1 MTDAVNDIALYSY
14 IFSIPHLMLSRM
26 PVIWCAAQNFL
37 MRNVIIIYND
47 VNSSL
52 IVTMQVSRRPY
63 TFDRVVRILITIA
76 FICGFVWLVN
86 ILKDVLL
93 PFCLACLIAYIL
105 EPMVEFTQKLLRLK
119 SRVIPVFIT
128 LFEVAFIVAV
138 LCYFFIPSVVDEIH
152 QMSELIDKYSDKDVI
167 SPLIPGVLHDYIVKH
182 VNLDEI
188 TKYIDGQ
195 HMMTILDKGTSFLSQ
210 SVSMV
215 LHGLEWLLTFIY
227 VIFILIDYRQL
238 MRGFRLLVPP
248 RFRPIAY
255 KVGDDIKN
263 SMNKYFRGQALIAL
277 CAAVF
282 YCIGFSIVG
291 IPLAIVLGIL
301 VGILYLIPY
310 FQYVTLIP
318 VAIVCFINSLGGTV
332 GFFPEL
338 GKCLLVY
345 VVSQCICDY
354 VLTPKIMGK
363 ALGLN
368 PAIILL
374 SLSVWGTLLGLI
386 GMIIALPL
394 TTLLLSYYE
403 QYVINRDDNT
413 TTAPVVPSPPASD

>member
-1 MTDAVNDIALYSY
+1 
-14 IFSIPHLMLSRM
+14 MLISRH
-26 PVIWCAAQNFL
+26 
-37 MRNVIIIYND
+37 
-47 VNSSL
+47 
-52 IVTMQVSRRPY
+52 PY
-63 TFDRVVRILITIA
+63 TFDRVVRLVITLAVIA
-76 FICGFVWLVN
+76 GFVWLVN

-93 PFCLACLIAYIL
+93 PFCLACLLAYML
-105 EPMVEFTQKLLRLK
+105 EPAVEFNRKLLHFKR
-119 SRVIPVFIT
+119 RIVPVFIT
-128 LFEVAFIVAV
+128 LLEVTLLVGL
-138 LCYFFIPSVVDEIH
+138 LCYFFVPSVLDEIH
-152 QMSELIDKYSDKDVI
+152 QMSELINKYSDKDI
-167 SPLIPGVLHDYIVKH
+167 TSRLIPKALHEYVSVHFDIDDLTRYF
-182 VNLDEI
+182 
-188 TKYIDGQ
+188 DGQ
-195 HMMTILDKGTSFLSQ
+195 HMMTILDRGTSFISR
-210 SVSMV
+210 SVGV
-215 LHGLEWLLTFIY
+215 LMHAVEWLLTFIY
-227 VIFILIDYRQL
+227 VIFILIDYPQL

-248 RFRPIAY
+248 RFRPVAY
-255 KVGDDIKN
+255 KVGDDIKD

-318 VAIVCFINSLGGTV
+318 VAAVCFIDSLGGAV
-332 GFFPEL
+332 GFFPEF

-354 VLTPKIMGK
+354 ILTPRIMGK

-394 TTLLLSYYE
+394 TTLLISYYE
-403 QYVINRDDNT
+403 QYVINR
-413 TTAPVVPSPPASD
+413 APASVEEKNVGGDMTLNNS